1 MFRKILGKSIIKG
14 VFSPELDYNKDQGS
28 ISNPIDEKN
37 DLLLTTSPSEIC
49 TGQSFDTT
57 DDAIVSSFRKNPL
70 FLLWSDYDGSIL
82 QLILFDEIVLSTL
95 VTTILVLF
103 IRIMTGE
110 TLLSEIDDSLPY
122 LQSLRFVKGKS
133 RANCSAMHYSFLYT
147 TLTYRAI

>member
-1 MFRKILGKSIIKG
+1 MFRKILGKSIVKG

-49 TGQSFDTT
+49 TEQSFDTI

-110 TLLSEIDDSLPY
+110 TLLSEIDDFPF

-133 RANCSAMHYSFLYT
+133 RANCSAMHYSSLYT